1 MKSLKRQLILWL
13 VSLLTIISILTA
25 GLSFFLELEETN
37 SLQDN
42 QLRHIARSVDEGS
55 QLAAMRARF
64 LRENEQE
71 QARDFVIQV
80 WMNNLPVRTSRSGF
94 NLPHALHA
102 GFSTQQLSSAN
113 QASSWRAYTLFYP
126 DRIVQVSQSE
136 EVRLNIAIQAA
147 LRALPRR
154 WASAALLRAIGKNG
168 WTFCGTG
175 QFSARASTPVRI
187 EMRNCPICRD
197 TAADQPVCD
206 YYAGAFERLFR
217 ALIDPAA
224 EVREISCHATGAEAC
239 VFEIAPSRPMQA
251 RTRHPAPDPAGPAP
265 IRG

>member
-1 MKSLKRQLILWL
+1 MATPHVFGQIGPNAVWRLAEALDAADLAAAKRRIFADAGLAHY
-13 VSLLTIISILTA
+13 LTA
-25 GLSFFLELEETN
+25 MPQAMVPETEV
-37 SLQDN
+37 
-42 QLRHIARSVDEGS
+42 IA
-55 QLAAMRARF
+55 LHNAMRAT
-64 LRENEQE
+64 LGIAP
-71 QARDFVIQV
+71 ARRIGFDAG
-80 WMNNLPVRTSRSGF
+80 VRTGDYLLAR
-94 NLPHALHA
+94 
-102 GFSTQQLSSAN
+102 
-113 QASSWRAYTLFYP
+113 
-126 DRIVQVSQSE
+126 RIPP
-136 EVRLNIAIQAA
+136 LAQAA

-175 QFSARASTPVRI
+175 QFSARAGTPVRI
-187 EMRNCPICRD
+187 ELRNCPICRD

-239 VFEIAPSRPMQA
+239 VFEIGASRPMQA
-251 RTRHPAPDPAGPAP
+251 LTRHPAPDPAGPAP